1 MDGGSWFITI
11 AWLVLFVILGALTL
25 VPAYARYAALR
36 RAYRLGITLPANLE
50 AEVVHRLMARQRGAA
65 IGGILL
71 TALAAAAFQWELG
84 VDNDSDQTGLF
95 IVGAAF
101 AGIGIGA
108 SVAALAAR
116 VAADPDRVRVA
127 RSNAVTVRDY
137 VAPLELVGARSVV
150 IAAVVALIVGAVLA
164 ATGSDIGLYPI
175 AVFAVSGAVSLAV
188 FEVVSRR
195 IVDRPQPAGSTA
207 ELVWDDAVRASTLR
221 DLVTAPLALGAY
233 CLIFGV
239 FGVTGTGAPV
249 LVVTIVGGIFV
260 AALVAAA
267 IVTMVIRPDG
277 YFLRRLWPDLRWS
290 DTAEASTTT
299 TTTTDAA

>member
-25 VPAYARYAALR
+25 VPAYARYSALR

-50 AEVVHRLMARQRGAA
+50 AEVAHRLMARQRGAA
-65 IGGILL
+65 IGGGLL
-71 TALAAAAFQWELG
+71 TALAAAAFTWELG
-84 VDNDSDQTGLF
+84 VDNGSDQTGLF

-108 SVAALAAR
+108 SVAALAGR
-116 VAADPDRVRVA
+116 PAAHPDRVRVA

-137 VAPLELVGARSVV
+137 VAPLELVGARAVV
-150 IAAVVALIVGAVLA
+150 IAAVVVLIVGAVLA

-175 AVFAVSGAVSLAV
+175 AFFAVFGAVSLAV

-195 IVDRPQPAGSTA
+195 IIDRPQPAGSTA

-239 FGVTGTGAPV
+239 FGVTGTDAPV
-249 LVVTIVGGIFV
+249 LVVTIVGGVFL
-260 AALVAAA
+260 ALLVAAA
-267 IVTMVIRPDG
+267 IVTIATRPDG

-290 DTAEASTTT
+290 DTAEAAATTS
-299 TTTTDAA
+299 TDAA

>member
-25 VPAYARYAALR
+25 VPAYARYSAHR
-36 RAYRLGITLPANLE
+36 RAYRLGITLPSHLE
-50 AEVVHRLMARQRGAA
+50 AEVASRLMARQRGAA
-65 IGGILL
+65 IGGFLL
-71 TALAAAAFQWELG
+71 TGLAAVAFHWELG
-84 VDNDSDQTGLF
+84 VDNGSDQTGLF

-108 SVAALAAR
+108 SVAALASR
-116 VAADPDRVRVA
+116 PAADPERVRVA
-127 RSNAVTVRDY
+127 RSNAVSVSDY
-137 VAPLELVGARSVV
+137 VAPLELVGARLVV
-150 IAAVVALIVGAVLA
+150 ILAVVVLIVGTVLA
-164 ATGSDIGLYPI
+164 ATGADVALYPI
-175 AVFAVSGAVSLAV
+175 VFFSVFGAISLTV

-195 IVDRPQPAGSTA
+195 IIDRPQPAGSTA

-239 FGVTGTGAPV
+239 FGVAGTGASV
-249 LVVTIVGGIFV
+249 IVVTVVGGFFLAALLAAAVVTI
-260 AALVAAA
+260 A
-267 IVTMVIRPDG
+267 IRPDG

-290 DTAEASTTT
+290 DTAEATPA
-299 TTTTDAA
+299 TDAA

>member
-11 AWLVLFVILGALTL
+11 AWFVLFVILGALTL
-25 VPAYARYAALR
+25 VPAYARYAAQR
-36 RAYRLGITLPANLE
+36 RAYRLGITLPSNLE
-50 AEVVHRLMARQRGAA
+50 AEVEHRLMARQRGAA

-71 TALAAAAFQWELG
+71 TALAAVAFQWELG
-84 VDNDSDQTGLF
+84 VDNDSEQTGLF

-108 SVAALAAR
+108 SVAALAGR
-116 VAADPDRVRVA
+116 PAADPGRVRVA

-137 VAPLELVGARSVV
+137 VAPLELVGAR
-150 IAAVVALIVGAVLA
+150 AVVTVAVVVLIVGAVLA

-175 AVFAVSGAVSLAV
+175 AFFAVFGAISLAV
-188 FEVVSRR
+188 FEIVSRR
-195 IVDRPQPAGSTA
+195 IVGRPQPAGSTA

-239 FGVTGTGAPV
+239 FGVTGTDAPV
-249 LVVTIVGGIFV
+249 LVVTIVGGIFL
-260 AALVAAA
+260 AALVGAA
-267 IVTMVIRPDG
+267 IVTMATRPDG

-290 DTAEASTTT
+290 DTAEASAPTS
-299 TTTTDAA
+299 TDAA

>member
-25 VPAYARYAALR
+25 VPAYARYSALR

-50 AEVVHRLMARQRGAA
+50 AEVAHRLMARQRGAA
-65 IGGILL
+65 IGGGLL
-71 TALAAAAFQWELG
+71 TALAAAAFTWELG
-84 VDNDSDQTGLF
+84 VDNGSDQTGLF

-101 AGIGIGA
+101 TGIGIGA
-108 SVAALAAR
+108 SVAALASR
-116 VAADPDRVRVA
+116 PAADPERVRVA
-127 RSNAVTVRDY
+127 RSNAVSVSDY
-137 VAPLELVGARSVV
+137 VAPLELVGARLVV
-150 IAAVVALIVGAVLA
+150 ILAVVVLIVGTVLA
-164 ATGSDIGLYPI
+164 ATGADVALYPI
-175 AVFAVSGAVSLAV
+175 VFFSVFGAISLTV

-195 IVDRPQPAGSTA
+195 IIDRPQPAGSTA

-239 FGVTGTGAPV
+239 FGVAGTGASV
-249 LVVTIVGGIFV
+249 IVVTVVGGFFLAALLAAAVVTI
-260 AALVAAA
+260 A
-267 IVTMVIRPDG
+267 IRPDG

-290 DTAEASTTT
+290 DTAEATPA
-299 TTTTDAA
+299 TDAA

>member
-36 RAYRLGITLPANLE
+36 RAHRLGITLPANLE
-50 AEVVHRLMARQRGAA
+50 AEVARRLMARQRGAA

-71 TALAAAAFQWELG
+71 TTLAAVAFQWELG
-84 VDNDSDQTGLF
+84 VVNDSEQTGLF

-116 VAADPDRVRVA
+116 SDANPDRVRVA

-137 VAPLELVGARSVV
+137 VAPLELVGARAVV
-150 IAAVVALIVGAVLA
+150 IAAVVVLIVGAVLA
-164 ATGSDIGLYPI
+164 ATGADIGLYPI
-175 AVFAVSGAVSLAV
+175 AVFAVFGAVSLAV

-239 FGVTGTGAPV
+239 FGVTGTGAPAL
-249 LVVTIVGGIFV
+249 LVTVVGGIFV
-260 AALVAAA
+260 AALLAAA
-267 IVTMVIRPDG
+267 IVSLVIRPDG

-299 TTTTDAA
+299 TTDAA